1 MAVLT
6 GVPASDLAHEAIRVE
21 HFDLQA
27 LAARPAAVPTKVPA
41 ALCHRRFRLSKR
53 GLRKRLPKPPSPA
66 ASKAKSRVAE
76 DYEDTM
82 LIRILSFL
90 LETIFFLLIGA
101 SLLRAWMNWMRVNM
115 RLQPGSFVMALTDW
129 LVKPLRRALPAQLLK
144 SRIDWAS
151 VIAAMLFALVYALLW
166 SVIFGLLLGAVNARP
181 DFAPAGIISLVLF
194 ALKMLIRV
202 ALQTMTMLLI
212 GFAILSW
219 VQQGSPAYALLGRL
233 TEPLLA
239 PLRRVI
245 PPVGGVDL
253 SALVL
258 ILALQVGLMVLG

>member
-1 MAVLT
+1 
-6 GVPASDLAHEAIRVE
+6 
-21 HFDLQA
+21 
-27 LAARPAAVPTKVPA
+27 
-41 ALCHRRFRLSKR
+41 
-53 GLRKRLPKPPSPA
+53 
-66 ASKAKSRVAE
+66 
-76 DYEDTM
+76 M

-115 RLQPGSFVMALTDW
+115 RAQPGSFVIALTDW
-129 LVKPLRRALPAQLLK
+129 LVKPLRRVLPAQVLK

-151 VIAAMLFALVYALLW
+151 VMAAILFALLW
-166 SVIFGLLLGAVNARP
+166 SVLFGLLLGAVNSRP
-181 DFAPAGIISLVLF
+181 DFAPAAIISLVVF

-202 ALQTMTMLLI
+202 ALQAMMLLLI
-212 GFAILSW
+212 GFVILSW
-219 VQQGSPAYALLGRL
+219 VQPGSPAYALLGRL

-245 PPVGGVDL
+245 PPLGGVDL

-258 ILALQVGLMVLG
+258 ILLLQVALMVLG